1 MNITTLGATAL
12 ALTLAAGGASAA
24 PSTPPGTTPQPA
36 TAKPGPAAK
45 PDGAEAKPAIALGV
59 TPDDK
64 LGTTPAGLGLK
75 VGDKAPN
82 VTLDDAAGGKKSI
95 AELASAGPLYIVFY
109 RGGWCPFCNLQ
120 MRELAKAK
128 EGFSSRGVRLV
139 AISVDV
145 PTEEAKMQA
154 KHEATFPFL
163 SDPDLAAHRAF
174 NVVHAAGPDEQ
185 KALAGYGINL
195 SSYSGKDHK
204 SFAVPAVFLLDRKG
218 VVRFVHVNEDFQTRP
233 STAQLLGVVDR
244 MKGKL

>member
-1 MNITTLGATAL
+1 MRIAKLGPAAL

-24 PSTPPGTTPQPA
+24 PADAKPAAA
-36 TAKPGPAAK
+36 TA
-45 PDGAEAKPAIALGV
+45 AKPAIALGV

-64 LGTTPAGLGLK
+64 LGTAPPGLGLK
-75 VGDKAPN
+75 VGEKAPN

-95 AELASAGPLYIVFY
+95 ADLASAGPLYVVFY

-128 EGFSSRGVRLV
+128 PELSARGVGLV
-139 AISVDV
+139 AISVDT
-145 PTEEAKMQA
+145 PTQEAKVQA
-154 KHEATFPFL
+154 QHEAAFPFL
-163 SDPDLAAHRAF
+163 SDPDLVAHKAF
-174 NVVHAAGPDEQ
+174 NVVHVAGAEEQ

-195 SSYSGKDHK
+195 SSYSGKDHH
-204 SFAVPAVFLLDRKG
+204 SFAAPAVFLIDRKG
-218 VVRFVHVNEDFQTRP
+218 VIRFAHVSEDYKTRP